1 MKKEGMNTHAQYTH
15 MQIHLSTHSSMSPYE
30 STHRV
35 LILFHTL
42 FPLTTRCS
50 SPLCLFSRDASLCH
64 VEVHD
69 HIISSSSDSLM
80 SFRFWFIND
89 PRPHLIFYVTGQW
102 AAFFEGN
109 SNVMSGQMSWA
120 AAQKD
125 NKTETFLPRSEVQEH
140 TSAEAAQS
148 IYIYLN
154 IFYKSCNLFFQAS
167 RDQHSRL
174 RYLNYIID
182 FHGYFCVYIC

>member
-1 MKKEGMNTHAQYTH
+1 MHAARSATTACFQFSFRHCSYNAPGATWSCQIHRSFPSSTCTNVAADHRVLNILNLSGRTSTCQCVQHSVRSHTPAYTGPPVCLNTGCNTYKHRSNPPAHMKKEGMNTHTQYTH

-80 SFRFWFIND
+80 SFRF
-89 PRPHLIFYVTGQW
+89 
-102 AAFFEGN
+102 
-109 SNVMSGQMSWA
+109 
-120 AAQKD
+120 
-125 NKTETFLPRSEVQEH
+125 
-140 TSAEAAQS
+140 
-148 IYIYLN
+148 
-154 IFYKSCNLFFQAS
+154 
-167 RDQHSRL
+167 
-174 RYLNYIID
+174 
-182 FHGYFCVYIC
+182 

>member
-1 MKKEGMNTHAQYTH
+1 MCLNTGCNTYKHRSNPPAHMKKEGMNTHAQYTH

-89 PRPHLIFYVTGQW
+89 PRPHLIFYVTGPW

-109 SNVMSGQMSWA
+109 SNVMSWQMSWA

-125 NKTETFLPRSEVQEH
+125 NKTETIPATKWSTRAHVCWGCTIHLHLFK
-140 TSAEAAQS
+140 
-148 IYIYLN
+148 YIL
-154 IFYKSCNLFFQAS
+154 
-167 RDQHSRL
+167 
-174 RYLNYIID
+174 
-182 FHGYFCVYIC
+182 